1 MTKTRKGL
9 AAAAS
14 IGVLALGLA
23 ACGGGGGS
31 ADSGGDGEPKK
42 GGTLKIVGA
51 GDVDHLDTAA
61 SYYTASNWLGRAW
74 TRQLVSY
81 KASNNFEESI
91 TLVADVAT
99 EVPTLQNGG
108 ISEDGL
114 TYTFKLRDG
123 VTFNTQPPRE
133 VTANDFVRGLKR
145 LCNPARPSGGIAY
158 YQATIKGMTEY
169 CKGFAKVDK
178 KSAKAMADYQ
188 NKNDIEGVKAVDD
201 KTLEITLKQPA
212 TDFLNMMA
220 MNFASPVPEEYD
232 KYVPDSAEFR
242 QNTISMGPYQITKYA
257 AGKEIVLERNPSW
270 KQESDPL
277 RKQWVDKIHVLQ
289 GQESPEAVQQ
299 QIEAGTAHLSWDHPV
314 PVSAIARLKAKKDPN
329 LVIHEGSNTN
339 PMLWFN
345 QQSPNNDGAMAKLK
359 VRQAINYAIDKD
371 ALVKIYGGH
380 DLNVVLHNAL
390 PPGSLGFKP
399 LNQYPTP
406 ENKGDPEKC
415 KQLLRE
421 AGYPNG
427 LTLKYPYRNSSF
439 HPQVTQSVA
448 ADLKKCGIKTELQ
461 STTPD
466 DFYGKFLDD
475 PEKAKAGQWDIAAP
489 GWLPDWYGNNG
500 RSVIQP
506 LFDGRHYAAGS
517 PNYGRFNS
525 DKVNK
530 LIDKALTA
538 KTTEEAAA
546 AWAEADAAI
555 VAEAP
560 TVPFMSQKTPLY
572 HAKSV
577 KNTLYIPQVGQYDLT
592 QLWLDE

>member
-9 AAAAS
+9 AAVAG
-14 IGVLALGLA
+14 IGMLALGLA
-23 ACGGGGGS
+23 ACGGGG
-31 ADSGGDGEPKK
+31 DSGGSGDEGTPRK

-61 SYYTASNWLGRAW
+61 SYYTVSNWLGRTW

-91 TLVADVAT
+91 SLTADAAA
-99 EVPTLQNGG
+99 EVPSLENGG
-108 ISEDGL
+108 ISKDGK

-123 VTFNTQPPRE
+123 VTFNTKPARDVVAE
-133 VTANDFVRGLKR
+133 DYVRGLKR
-145 LCNPARPSGGIAY
+145 LCNPAAPSGGKGY
-158 YQATIKGMTEY
+158 YEATIKGMSAY
-169 CKGFAKVDK
+169 CDGYAKVSA

-188 NKNDIEGVKAVDD
+188 NKNDIAGVSATDD
-201 KTLEITLKQPA
+201 KTLKIKLIQPA

-220 MNFASPVPEEYD
+220 MNFTTPAPKEYD

-242 QNTISMGPYQITKYA
+242 QNTISMGPYQITQYA
-257 AGKEIVLERNPSW
+257 AGKSILLEHNPSW
-270 KQESDPL
+270 KEESDPL
-277 RKQWVDKIHVLQ
+277 RKRWVEKIDIQQ
-289 GQESPEAVQQ
+289 GQESPDAVQQ
-299 QIEAGTAHLSWDHPV
+299 QMEAGTVHLSWDHPV
-314 PVSAIARLKAKKDPN
+314 PVAAISRLKASKDEN

-345 QQSPNNDGAMAKLK
+345 QQSPNNDGALSKLK
-359 VRQAINYAIDKD
+359 VRQAINYVVDKD
-371 ALVKIYGGH
+371 ALVKIYGGP
-380 DLNVVLHNAL
+380 DLNEVLNNAL
-390 PPGSLGFKP
+390 PPGSLGYKP
-399 LNQYPTP
+399 LNTYATP
-406 ENKGDPEKC
+406 NNKGDANKC
-415 KQLLRE
+415 KQLLSE
-421 AGYPNG
+421 AGYPKG
-427 LTLKYPYRNSSF
+427 FKLKFPYRTNSF
-439 HPQVTQSVA
+439 HPQVAQSVS
-448 ADLKKCGIKTELQ
+448 ADLKKCGITTELT

-506 LFDGRHYAAGS
+506 LFDGRHYGKGS
-517 PNYGRFNS
+517 PNYGKFNS
-525 DKVNK
+525 PKVNK
-530 LIDKALTA
+530 LIDKALSA

-572 HAKSV
+572 HADSV
-577 KNTLYIPQVGQYDLT
+577 HNTLYIPQVSQYDLT
-592 QLWLDE
+592 QLWLSE

>member
-9 AAAAS
+9 AAVAG

-23 ACGGGGGS
+23 ACGGGG
-31 ADSGGDGEPKK
+31 DSGSGGEDGTPKK

-51 GDVDHLDTAA
+51 GDVDHLDTAS
-61 SYYTASNWLGRAW
+61 SYYTVSNWLGRTW

-91 TLVADVAT
+91 SLTADLAT
-99 EVPTLQNGG
+99 EVPSEENGG
-108 ISEDGL
+108 ISPNGK

-123 VTFNTQPPRE
+123 AQFNTQPARDI
-133 VTANDFVRGLKR
+133 VAGDVVRGLKR

-158 YQATIKGMTEY
+158 YQATIKGMTAY
-169 CKGFAKVDK
+169 CKGYEKVDK

-188 NKNDIEGVKAVDD
+188 NKTDIAGVSAPDD
-201 KTLEITLKQPA
+201 KTLKIELVQPA

-220 MNFASPVPEEYD
+220 MNFASPAPKEYD
-232 KYVPDSAEFR
+232 EYVPDSAKFR
-242 QNTISMGPYQITKYA
+242 QNTVSMGPYQITKYA
-257 AGKEIVLERNPSW
+257 AGKEIQLEHNPAW
-270 KQESDPL
+270 KEASDPL
-277 RKQWVDKIHVLQ
+277 RKQWVEKIQIQQ
-289 GQESPEAVQQ
+289 GQESPDAVQQ
-299 QIEAGTAHLSWDHPV
+299 QIEAGTVHLSWDHPV
-314 PVSAIARLKAKKDPN
+314 PVAAISRLKAKKDEG
-329 LVIHEGSNTN
+329 LVIHDGSNTN

-359 VRQAINYAIDKD
+359 VRQAINYVIDKD
-371 ALVKIYGGH
+371 ALVKIYGGP
-380 DLNVVLHNAL
+380 DLNVVLNNAL
-390 PPGSLGFKP
+390 PPGSLGFKAS
-399 LNQYPTP
+399 NTYATP
-406 ENKGDPEKC
+406 GSKGDANKC
-415 KQLLRE
+415 KQLLGE

-427 LTLKYPYRNSSF
+427 FSLKLPYRTNSF
-439 HPQVTQSVA
+439 HPQVAQSVS
-448 ADLKKCGIKTELQ
+448 ADLKKCGIKTELA

-506 LFDGRHYAAGS
+506 LFDGRHYAPGS
-517 PNYGRFNS
+517 PNYGKFNS

-530 LIDKALTA
+530 IIDKALTA

-560 TVPFMSQKTPLY
+560 TVPFMSQKSPLY
-572 HAKSV
+572 HAESV
-577 KNTLYIPQVGQYDLT
+577 KNTLYIPQVSQYDLT